1 MASDIRFTK
10 IVATVGPA
18 TEGMERLRALLDAG
32 CNVIRL
38 NASHGT
44 PSWRTDVLARVRRA
58 ADEMHRHVAVLLDLC
73 GPKIRVA
80 ALSADPLSLAAGDT
94 VLIGR
99 NSLPQGA
106 VGFTSTYPAIVDD
119 CRVNEAI
126 LLDDG
131 AMRLTVTDIGP
142 DALTC
147 RVEVP
152 GLLLPRKGI
161 NLPETAIS
169 SPSLTQKDLDDLAW
183 GLAADVDYIG
193 LSFVRRPE
201 DISDLRRRIREA
213 GSAARIIAKIE
224 KPEAVAD
231 VERIIA
237 LSDAVMVARGDLGVE
252 MDVAEVPLIQ
262 KRITRMAV
270 RSATP
275 VIIATQMLQTMIH
288 QPYPTRAEVSDIA
301 NAILDGADAIML
313 SGETAV
319 GAYPR
324 EAVAVMDRIAN
335 LTEDHEKEFGAPCPP
350 AAPTPRPAS
359 SDDDRQPMPP
369 LNRAL
374 ADGAVRVAT
383 DVGAAAIVVLTH
395 TGATALA
402 VSKQRPG
409 IPVFAVSDRLQTC
422 RQATLYHGVIA
433 IHHPDHIQT
442 PDVRQRVT
450 ELLADGKWVEP
461 GSTVVIISGQFPGT
475 PGLSDILQV
484 HRL

>member
-1 MASDIRFTK
+1 
-10 IVATVGPA
+10 
-18 TEGMERLRALLDAG
+18 
-32 CNVIRL
+32 
-38 NASHGT
+38 
-44 PSWRTDVLARVRRA
+44 
-58 ADEMHRHVAVLLDLC
+58 
-73 GPKIRVA
+73 
-80 ALSADPLSLAAGDT
+80 
-94 VLIGR
+94 
-99 NSLPQGA
+99 
-106 VGFTSTYPAIVDD
+106 
-119 CRVNEAI
+119 
-126 LLDDG
+126 
-131 AMRLTVTDIGP
+131 
-142 DALTC
+142 
-147 RVEVP
+147 
-152 GLLLPRKGI
+152 
-161 NLPETAIS
+161 
-169 SPSLTQKDLDDLAW
+169 
-183 GLAADVDYIG
+183 
-193 LSFVRRPE
+193 
-201 DISDLRRRIREA
+201 
-213 GSAARIIAKIE
+213 
-224 KPEAVAD
+224 
-231 VERIIA
+231 
-237 LSDAVMVARGDLGVE
+237 
-252 MDVAEVPLIQ
+252 
-262 KRITRMAV
+262 MAV